1 MTRIAKICCK
11 STFIAA
17 LFFALTSAA
26 LAQSNPPKNLYEALA
41 AQSVRTTIHA
51 AEMTTDWH
59 VIAPGRMSFLSR
71 LSFTDPDN
79 KYNGFFYTTGKLISF
94 DGHQYL
100 VAYRLLTPSDPDQ
113 RDALDFYN
121 DKERRQSSPR
131 QTPILLENSQLALAL
146 LAFNQPFSLDE
157 IQKFDPAAD
166 VVKAPSKAE
175 MEREMSQA
183 NLKQI
188 GLAMMMYLQ
197 DYDEVYPPM
206 IAARSADEIG
216 YSSFDV
222 PPPPPPGSYNDCS
235 NENATVQ
242 DRLTPYTKDSHI
254 FLQPV
259 TGRPYLP
266 NYKVSRKPMSRF
278 KNPSQTFLFYEDA
291 RNLAGTRNVVYA
303 DGHVQELSEAEFQR
317 ERKAQDISESGYPSA
332 AKPAQK
338 AKATPKT

>member
-1 MTRIAKICCK
+1 MTRVAKICCK
-11 STFIAA
+11 STFITA
-17 LFFALTSAA
+17 LIFALSVAA
-26 LAQSNPPKNLYEALA
+26 MAQSDPPKNLYEALA
-41 AQSVRTTIHA
+41 TQGVQTTIHA
-51 AEMTTDWH
+51 AEMTSDWH
-59 VIAPGRMSFLSR
+59 VIAPGRTSFLSLAFAGPNSR
-71 LSFTDPDN
+71 
-79 KYNGFFYTTGKLISF
+79 YNIFFYTTGKLVSF

-100 VAYRLLTPSDPDQ
+100 VAYRLLPPSDPDQ

-157 IQKFDPAAD
+157 IQKFDPAMD
-166 VVKAPSKAE
+166 VMKAPSKAE

-188 GLAMMMYLQ
+188 GLAMMQYSQ
-197 DYDEVYPPM
+197 DWDGIYPPM

-216 YSSFDV
+216 YSSFDI
-222 PPPPPPGSYNDCS
+222 PPPPPPGSYSNCT

-242 DRLTPYTKDSHI
+242 DRLAPYTKDSQI

-266 NYKVSRKPMSRF
+266 NYKVSRKPASQF

-291 RNLAGTRNVVYA
+291 PNLAGTRNVVYA

-317 ERKAQDISESGYPSA
+317 ERKAQGISESGYPSV
-332 AKPAQK
+332 AKPKQK
-338 AKATPKT
+338 AKKTPKG

>member
-1 MTRIAKICCK
+1 MTRSAKICCK

-59 VIAPGRMSFLSR
+59 VIAPGRMSFLS
-71 LSFTDPDN
+71 LAFASPDS
-79 KYNGFFYTTGKLISF
+79 KYNVFFYTTGKLMSF
-94 DGHQYL
+94 DRHQYL
-100 VAYRLLTPSDPDQ
+100 VAYRLLASSDPNQ

-121 DKERRQSSPR
+121 STEHRPSPRR

-157 IQKFDPAAD
+157 IQKFDPATD

-188 GLAMMMYLQ
+188 GLAMMQYSQ
-197 DYDEVYPPM
+197 DWDGIYPPM

-216 YSSFDV
+216 YSSFDI
-222 PPPPPPGSYNDCS
+222 PPPPPPGSYSNCT

-242 DRLTPYTKDSHI
+242 DRLAPYAKDSQI

-266 NYKVSRKPMSRF
+266 NYKVSRKPASQF
-278 KNPSQTFLFYEDA
+278 KNPSQIFLFYEDA
-291 RNLAGTRNVVYA
+291 PNLAGTRNVVYA

-317 ERKAQDISESGYPSA
+317 ERKAQGISESGYPSA

-338 AKATPKT
+338 AKAPPKT